1 MNKLLP
7 AVAACAVLASAS
19 AQTMYKCMVD
29 GKPSYGDRP
38 CTNGV
43 ASELALAPTPAADP
57 DTAARLARQHA
68 LAQQLTLRDVLA
80 DAAERQEQQRNGSS
94 AQPVSQT
101 VIHRPVPSRIGEH
114 GTETIDQR
122 ISLGG
127 SLLLGIERQ
136 HRRIERLVAPRL
148 VGHGCPLRLER

>member
-80 DAAERQEQQRNGSS
+80 DAAERQEQQR
-94 AQPVSQT
+94 ARRAAASQK
-101 VIHRPVPSRIGEH
+101 IKC
-114 GTETIDQR
+114 
-122 ISLGG
+122 
-127 SLLLGIERQ
+127 
-136 HRRIERLVAPRL
+136 ERLRL
-148 VGHGCPLRLER
+148 RQQWAREDVRSASKNASASFERKARRQAQAMALECPS